1 MGLLL
6 HLICETLA
14 VMFGGCAELDNGTFS
29 STHKKIGIMKKP
41 DIILFVE
48 DAWQTWIP

>member
-1 MGLLL
+1 MVLSVQ
-6 HLICETLA
+6 LI
-14 VMFGGCAELDNGTFS
+14 
-29 STHKKIGIMKKP
+29 KKIGIMKKP